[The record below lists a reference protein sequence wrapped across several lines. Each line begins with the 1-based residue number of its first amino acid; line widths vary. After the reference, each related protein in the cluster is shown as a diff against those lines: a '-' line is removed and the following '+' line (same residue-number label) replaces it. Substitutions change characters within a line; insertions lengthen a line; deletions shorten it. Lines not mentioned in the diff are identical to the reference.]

1 MQYSSTSKITK
12 ELPRRSPPKITWQY
26 TWSSDETKTGLV
38 NSNFRTIPTEVMLDI
53 FKYLSVHDL
62 GNVSLTCRSF
72 KMIADQDE
80 IWKLKCNSS
89 TKLHSKSYKEI
100 YIDWMYEKYL
110 RNIELE
116 EVEAHYRERSRQV
129 ACGMRSGPPRY
140 PVRPEGKH
148 RFESIGGF
156 KQHPNESQDMTIDL
170 SVDVN
175 RTALELIS
183 LLKKALQ

>member
-1 MQYSSTSKITK
+1 MQWSSKRKITN
-12 ELPRRSPPKITWQY
+12 ELPRRSPPKITWQHS
-26 TWSSDETKTGLV
+26 WSSDETKDGLE
-38 NSNFRTIPTEVMLDI
+38 NSHFRTIPTEVMLDI

-62 GNVSLTCRSF
+62 GNVSLACRSF
-72 KMIADQDE
+72 KMIVDQDE
-80 IWKLKCNSS
+80 IWKLKCKSS

-116 EVEAHYRERSRQV
+116 EVEAHYHETSMHV
-129 ACGMRSGPPRY
+129 ACGMRSRPPQY

>member
-1 MQYSSTSKITK
+1 MEQSNKLKPTENLS
-12 ELPRRSPPKITWQY
+12 RRSPPKITWQHS
-26 TWSSDETKTGLV
+26 WSSDETKNGLE
-38 NSNFRTIPTEVMLDI
+38 NSHFGTIPTEVMLDI

-80 IWKLKCNSS
+80 IWKLKYNSS

-116 EVEAHYRERSRQV
+116 EVEAHYHEYSSNF
-129 ACGMRSGPPRY
+129 ACGEPCEPPRY
-140 PVRPEGKH
+140 PIRPEGQH
-148 RFESIGGF
+148 RFASIGGF
-156 KQHPNESQDMTIDL
+156 KQHPNESQDM
-170 SVDVN
+170 
-175 RTALELIS
+175 
-183 LLKKALQ
+183 